1 MQEEMKKENL
11 QNQTEQKVTQQK
23 KKPNTLI
30 VLCFSA
36 LFAAIIA
43 VATAFIKVN
52 TASDEGYLHFGD
64 SMIYLASCVLPLPY
78 AMLASAIGGF
88 LADLIAGVP
97 MWAPFTAIIKAFN
110 AVPFALLYM
119 SKGFRKKDKILSGA
133 TVGMSIASGLVTVVG
148 YFLATWTLL
157 SLESAMV
164 GLPTCWVQPLGS
176 AIVFYI
182 VAAALDA
189 AGFKKRVQ
197 GLLCKQKNK

>member
-1 MQEEMKKENL
+1 MNETENKTL
-11 QNQTEQKVTQQK
+11 NETTKK

-30 VLCFSA
+30 TLSFSA

-78 AMLASAIGGF
+78 AMLSSAIGGF
-88 LADLIAGVP
+88 LADLIAGAP
-97 MWAPFTAIIKAFN
+97 MWAPFTAVIKAFN
-110 AVPFALLYM
+110 VVPFALLYA
-119 SKGFRKKDKILSGA
+119 SKRFKKKDRILNGP
-133 TVGMSIASGLVTVVG
+133 TVGMSVVSGLVTIVG

-157 SLESAMV
+157 SLESAV
-164 GLPTCWVQPLGS
+164 IGLPTCWIQPLGS

-189 AGFKKRVQ
+189 AKFKTRVNR
-197 GLLCKQKNK
+197 LLYKKKK

>member
-1 MQEEMKKENL
+1 MEQQESAYEKNKM
-11 QNQTEQKVTQQK
+11 QK
-23 KKPNTLI
+23 KKPNALI
-30 VLCFSA
+30 TLCFSA

-78 AMLASAIGGF
+78 AMLASAVGGF

-97 MWAPFTAIIKAFN
+97 MWAPFTAVIKAFN
-110 AVPFALLYM
+110 AVPFALLYC
-119 SKGFRKKDKILSGA
+119 SKRFKKQNKILSGA
-133 TVGMSIASGLVTVVG
+133 TVGMSVVSGLVTVVG

-157 SLESAMV
+157 SLESAV
-164 GLPTCWVQPLGS
+164 IGLPTCWIQPLGS
-176 AIVFYI
+176 AVVFYV

-189 AGFKKRVQ
+189 AKFKTRANR
-197 GLLCKQKNK
+197 LLYKKKQK

>member
-1 MQEEMKKENL
+1 MQKTEPKTVKEKTKK
-11 QNQTEQKVTQQK
+11 T
-23 KKPNTLI
+23 KPNALI
-30 VLCFSA
+30 TLCFSA

-78 AMLASAIGGF
+78 AMLASAVGGF

-97 MWAPFTAIIKAFN
+97 MWAPFTAVIKAFN
-110 AVPFALLYM
+110 AVPFALLYC
-119 SKGFRKKDKILSGA
+119 SKRYKKKDKILTGA
-133 TVGMSIASGLVTVVG
+133 TVGMSVASGLVTIVG

-157 SLESAMV
+157 SLESAVV
-164 GLPTCWVQPLGS
+164 GMPTCWIQPLGS

-189 AGFKKRVQ
+189 AKFKTRVNR
-197 GLLCKQKNK
+197 LLYKTKNKPSSFI